1 MNALND
7 QKPGLSPVRRRGA
20 PVQPKAFDDAEVARG
35 QSDAV
40 LGALGRMQLR
50 LDLLAREQGE
60 ALDQIYAALERIG
73 ARLDDFE
80 SSDVVTDD
88 VPATIEQPVEGLDQD
103 PAPRPPAPSW
113 G

>member
-20 PVQPKAFDDAEVARG
+20 PVLPEAFDDAEVARG

-73 ARLDDFE
+73 ARLDEFE
-80 SSDVVTDD
+80 ASDVVTDAE
-88 VPATIEQPVEGLDQD
+88 PATVQEPE
-103 PAPRPPAPSW
+103 PSAPSW
-113 G
+113 N